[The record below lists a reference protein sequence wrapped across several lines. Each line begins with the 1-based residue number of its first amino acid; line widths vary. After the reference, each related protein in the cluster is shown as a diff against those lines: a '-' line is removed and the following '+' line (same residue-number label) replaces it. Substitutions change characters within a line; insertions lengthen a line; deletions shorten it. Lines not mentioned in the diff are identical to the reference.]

1 MDLIHQLCE
10 EEIKKAKREGAFDNL
25 ENKGKPLKL
34 DDLSQVPKDLRTGYI
49 LLKNSGHLPEELELK
64 KDMVNLEKLIESC
77 HDEEEKETYRK
88 RLNEKTLRFN
98 FMLEKRGIK
107 KSVLKAYK
115 KKIRSNLGI
124 IK

>member
-1 MDLIHQLCE
+1 MDLINQLCE
-10 EEIKKAKREGAFDNL
+10 EEIKKARREGAFDNL

-34 DDLSQVPKDLRTGYI
+34 DDLSQVPEDLRTGYI

-64 KDMVNLEKLIESC
+64 KDMVSLEKLIESC

-115 KKIRSNLGI
+115 NKIRSSLGI
-124 IK
+124 K